1 MAFLAHFGF
10 LWIPILIIL
19 CFHLIIIFIPF
30 FSSLLRGRST
40 RLPYGGG
47 VAVELIIKTKQRVFK
62 KEGRRKI
69 FFLSLNINKLGML
82 NKYVFFSSIGWTIGQ
97 EYMVKE

>member
-1 MAFLAHFGF
+1 MDSYTYYSLLSSNYYFYS
-10 LWIPILIIL
+10 
-19 CFHLIIIFIPF
+19 FIP
-30 FSSLLRGRST
+30 LPIEGRST

-82 NKYVFFSSIGWTIGQ
+82 NKFVFFSSLKYRTRP
-97 EYMVKE
+97 